1 MVYGMRPTRLS
12 RAAGVVAAS
21 LAAIATLSALPAP
34 ASAVPVE
41 EPGPGLMRH
50 FAFFQ
55 TEPEGLPAELHQ
67 VVANSEGASAEPF
80 ECAGAN
86 PALAQGLTTRTNQLW
101 VVPGN
106 GCMYLLSSFARDDLF
121 PVIVDIATTQS
132 AVKHGMA
139 ASTTGIVPD
148 GVIAVRLS
156 RTLTVPVRHGVYYF
170 SPSDRTDALWRHPK
184 LVHGATA
191 SG

>member
-1 MVYGMRPTRLS
+1 
-12 RAAGVVAAS
+12 VAAS
-21 LAAIATLSALPAP
+21 LAAIATLSALPVP

-55 TEPEGLPAELHQ
+55 TAPEGLPAELHQ
-67 VVANSEGASAEPF
+67 VVAGSEDASAAPF
-80 ECAGAN
+80 ECGGAN

-106 GCMYLLSSFARDDLF
+106 GCMYMLSSFARADLF
-121 PVIVDIATTQS
+121 PVSVDIATTQS

-139 ASTTGIVPD
+139 TSATGIVPD

-156 RTLTVPVRHGVYYF
+156 RTLTVPVRHGVYHF
-170 SPSDRTDALWRHPK
+170 SPADQMGPLWRHPK

>member
-1 MVYGMRPTRLS
+1 
-12 RAAGVVAAS
+12 VAAS
-21 LAAIATLSALPAP
+21 VAAVATLSALPAP
-34 ASAVPVE
+34 APAEPVA

-67 VVANSEGASAEPF
+67 VVASTEVVSASPF
-80 ECAGAN
+80 VCTGAN

-106 GCMYLLSSFARDDLF
+106 GCMYLLSSFARADLF
-121 PVIVDIATTQS
+121 PVSVNIATTQN
-132 AVKHGMA
+132 AVEHGMA
-139 ASTTGIVPD
+139 AGTTGIVPD

-170 SPSDRTDALWRHPK
+170 SPSDQAGPLWRHPK
-184 LVHGATA
+184 LIHGATA

>member
-1 MVYGMRPTRLS
+1 MRTTRLT
-12 RAAGVVAAS
+12 RAATVVAA
-21 LAAIATLSALPAP
+21 LAMLSALPAS
-34 ASAVPVE
+34 ASAEPVE
-41 EPGPGLMRH
+41 VPGPGLMRH

-55 TEPEGLPAELHQ
+55 TGPEGLPIELHQ
-67 VVANSEGASAEPF
+67 VVANSEAISTSPVD
-80 ECAGAN
+80 CAGAN
-86 PALAQGLTTRTNQLW
+86 PALAQRVSTRANQLW

-106 GCMYLLSSFARDDLF
+106 GCLYLLSSFARDDLF
-121 PVIVDIATTQS
+121 PVAVDIATTQS

-156 RTLTVPVRHGVYYF
+156 PKLTVPVRHGVYSF
-170 SPSDRTDALWRHPK
+170 SPSQQTDALWRYPK

>member
-1 MVYGMRPTRLS
+1 MRPTGLS
-12 RAAGVVAAS
+12 GAAGVVAAS
-21 LAAIATLSALPAP
+21 LATIVTLAALPAP

-55 TEPEGLPAELHQ
+55 TEPEGLPAELRQ
-67 VVANSEGASAEPF
+67 VVANSEAASASAEPF

-86 PALAQGLTTRTNQLW
+86 PALAQELTTRTNRLW

-106 GCMYLLSSFARDDLF
+106 GCMYLLSSFARADLF
-121 PVIVDIATTQS
+121 PVVVDIATTPS

-156 RTLTVPVRHGVYYF
+156 RDLTVPVRHGVYYI
-170 SPSDRTDALWRHPK
+170 SPSDRTDALWRGPK